1 MIFKFKIL
9 YERILEEEKME
20 FIKQIFISI
29 AEYLSQFGHLGIFI
43 GMTLESAC
51 IPIPSEVILPLGGYL
66 VYKGIGSVLSMTIV
80 ATLGCLAGSVI
91 AYVLGY
97 FGGRPF
103 ILKYGK
109 YFFISKHD
117 FERAEKFFQK
127 RGEITIFLSRLLPII
142 RTFISLPAGI
152 AKMNFIKFCF
162 YTILGSFPWCFL
174 FVYLGKKLGDNWK
187 SIEENLKGFDYLI
200 LALIIAAIVG
210 YVVYKIFKGKKSA
223 EIE

>member
-1 MIFKFKIL
+1 
-9 YERILEEEKME
+9 ME

-66 VYKGIGSVLSMTIV
+66 AYKGIGSVLSMTIV
-80 ATLGCLAGSVI
+80 ATLGGLAGSVI
-91 AYVLGY
+91 AYIVGY

-127 RGEITIFLSRLLPII
+127 RGEITIFLSRLLPVI

-152 AKMNFIKFCF
+152 AKMNFVKFCI
-162 YTILGSFPWCFL
+162 YTILGSFPWCLL

-187 SIEENLKGFDYLI
+187 SIEEHLKGFDYLI
-200 LALIIAAIVG
+200 LALIIATIVG

-223 EIE
+223 EVE